1 MVNLDSNKSTEL
13 FDLGGDG
20 DLLASLLP
28 QGTGQ
33 IFRGRN
39 DSLVV
44 MPHASGPAE
53 VTSVGA
59 PHHGYTGKGSCYHS
73 KAKQK
78 HSAHFCAYCNPFKSL
93 YPSSVLASL
102 QARAVRAQEQRAQF
116 YLMQVLPDAAE
127 GALASN
133 DNL

>member
-1 MVNLDSNKSTEL
+1 MHLDSNKSTEL

-20 DLLASLLP
+20 DLLASLLL

-39 DSLVV
+39 DSLMV

-59 PHHGYTGKGSCYHS
+59 PHHGYTGKGSHYHS
-73 KAKQK
+73 KVKQK
-78 HSAHFCAYCNPFKSL
+78 HSAHFCVKLPTAIPSNHFTHLQSL
-93 YPSSVLASL
+93 PHYKPELCVLRSK
-102 QARAVRAQEQRAQF
+102 EHTF
-116 YLMQVLPDAAE
+116 I
-127 GALASN
+127 
-133 DNL
+133 